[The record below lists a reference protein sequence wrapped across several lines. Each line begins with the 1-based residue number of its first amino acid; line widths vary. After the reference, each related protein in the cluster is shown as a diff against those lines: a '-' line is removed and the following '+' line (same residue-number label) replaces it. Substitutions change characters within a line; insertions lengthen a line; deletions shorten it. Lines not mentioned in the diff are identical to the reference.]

1 MKLYRKT
8 LCLMALFLSALFIV
22 ACVTINIYFPA
33 EKVESV
39 AGKIVNEIRG
49 QQSGEEEKSLQK
61 DKKSS
66 LSGSAFALL
75 CSPAWADEVTSVS
88 NPVIRALKD
97 KMRNR
102 YGLMKPY
109 YQKRVLK
116 EEGSGYVTIGSSN
129 GLSLKEKRDLKNLM
143 QAENKDR
150 ERLYQ
155 EIAKALKI
163 DSSQTQKIAEIFA
176 KEWQKSVQ

>member
-8 LCLMALFLSALFIV
+8 LWLMALFSSALFIV

-39 AGKIVNEIRG
+39 AGKIVDEIRG
-49 QQSGEEEKSLQK
+49 QQGSEEEKSLQR
-61 DKKSS
+61 DKKSF
-66 LSGSAFALL
+66 LSGAALAL
-75 CSPAWADEVTSVS
+75 FCSSAWADEITSVS
-88 NPVIRALKD
+88 NPVIRALKE

-116 EEGSGYVTIGSSN
+116 EEGNGYVTIASSE
-129 GLSLKEKRDLKNLM
+129 GLSLKEKRDLQNLM

-150 ERLYQ
+150 
-155 EIAKALKI
+155 
-163 DSSQTQKIAEIFA
+163 
-176 KEWQKSVQ
+176 

>member
-1 MKLYRKT
+1 MKLYRKS
-8 LCLMALFLSALFIV
+8 LWLMAIFLSVLFMV
-22 ACVTINIYFPA
+22 ACITINIYFPA

-49 QQSGEEEKSLQK
+49 QQGGEEEKSLHK
-61 DKKSS
+61 EKESF

-75 CSPAWADEVTSVS
+75 CPPAWANEITSVS

-97 KMRNR
+97 KMKSR

-116 EEGSGYVTIGSSN
+116 EEGNGYVTITGST

-163 DSSQTQKIAEIFA
+163 DSSQIQKIAEIFA